1 MSNADAGHLAKA
13 RKLRDDIAENAAA
26 MHASEPEGSAL
37 PTFADLLKLRADSA
51 IAAAARDA
59 RTALATSA
67 EIVARLQKVQARDPM
82 DEFGR
87 TLQLFLA
94 NEEKAR
100 SELVLENF
108 AAAERSARAAIVAK
122 EQLDYDPN

>member
-1 MSNADAGHLAKA
+1 
-13 RKLRDDIAENAAA
+13 

-37 PTFADLLKLRADSA
+37 PTFADMLKLRADST

-59 RTALATSA
+59 RTALATST

-82 DEFGR
+82 DEFWKNLLLVL
-87 TLQLFLA
+87 T

-108 AAAERSARAAIVAK
+108 PAAERSARAAIVAK
-122 EQLDYDPN
+122 EQLDYQPE